1 MKLKTRTGAA
11 GKKMKGSRVRFSGET
26 WETAAET
33 SKPKYS
39 GALPALENN
48 FNAPRPPKIFACQF
62 FRRHLTLFLFQK
74 HLNDEA

>member
-1 MKLKTRTGAA
+1 MKLKTRAGAA

-33 SKPKYS
+33 SKQKYS

-48 FNAPRPPKIFACQF
+48 FNAPEK
-62 FRRHLTLFLFQK
+62 HTLAS
-74 HLNDEA
+74 NISSG